1 MRPNDFCR
9 LWKNHIEGLRPQ
21 TTKRG
26 QMVFAGLGKLHGRLE
41 VLNHIWR
48 PEAQSHKRRPN
59 DFSGPWKNHMGGLRP
74 HKMRPNDFCRLWKNH
89 FEGLRPQTTKR
100 GQMVFAGLGKLHGRL
115 EVLNHIWRPEAQNHK
130 RRPNDFSGPWK
141 NHLGG
146 LRPHK
151 MRPNDFCRLWKN
163 HFEGLRP
170 QTTKR
175 GQMVFEGLG
184 KLHGRL
190 EVVNHIW
197 RPEAQKHKRRPND
210 FSGPW
215 KNHLGGLRPHKMRPH
230 DFCRLWKNH
239 FEGLR
244 PQTTKRGQ
252 MMLAGLGKLHG
263 RLEVFNRK

>member
-1 MRPNDFCR
+1 M
-9 LWKNHIEGLRPQ
+9 E
-21 TTKRG
+21 KR
-26 QMVFAGLGKLHGRLE
+26 
-41 VLNHIWR
+41 
-48 PEAQSHKRRPN
+48 
-59 DFSGPWKNHMGGLRP
+59 
-74 HKMRPNDFCRLWKNH
+74 
-89 FEGLRPQTTKR
+89 FESLRPQTTKR

-175 GQMVFEGLG
+175 GQMMFAGLG

-190 EVVNHIW
+190 EVLNHIW
-197 RPEAQKHKRRPND
+197 RPEAQNHKRRPND

-215 KNHLGGLRPHKMRPH
+215 KNHLGALGP
-230 DFCRLWKNH
+230 
-239 FEGLR
+239 
-244 PQTTKRGQ
+244 TK
-252 MMLAGLGKLHG
+252 
-263 RLEVFNRK
+263 